1 MPGIY
6 EIKNTVTG
14 KRYIGQTVDYEKR
27 KASHINALK
36 GNYHSNKYLQSS
48 WNKYGES
55 AFEFSL
61 IAESDAEHLNELEV
75 EYIRRFDTVVP
86 NGYNM
91 TLGGEG
97 TRGFKWSEESRSMV
111 SKSRKGKQI
120 GVDAPFYGKKHEAE
134 TLEKLRLATSALWRD
149 PTFRQRQVEAHTGKK
164 QSEETKC
171 KRSVAL
177 AGNTNNKR
185 ARRYR
190 CVETGIEYDSVGQ
203 IDLGFKFDRV
213 AIYRACKR
221 GIRAYG
227 YHWQFADDL

>member
-6 EIKNTVTG
+6 EIKNIMTG
-14 KRYIGQTVDYEKR
+14 KRYIGQAVDYEKR

-48 WNKYGES
+48 WNKYGEN
-55 AFEFSL
+55 AFKFFL
-61 IAESDAEHLNELEV
+61 ITECDVEQLNELEI
-75 EYIRRFDTVVP
+75 EYIRRFDTVAP

-97 TRGFKWSEESRSMV
+97 TRGFKWSDESRTMV
-111 SKSRKGKQI
+111 SKSRMGKRV

-134 TLEKLRLATSALWRD
+134 TLEKMRLATSDLWKD
-149 PTFRQRQVEAHTGKK
+149 PAFRQRQVEAHTGKK
-164 QSEETKC
+164 QSEETKR

-177 AGNTNNKR
+177 AGNKNNKR

-190 CVETGIEYDSVGQ
+190 CVETGTEYDSVGQ
-203 IDLGFKFDRV
+203 IDLGFKCDRT
-213 AIYRACKR
+213 AIYRACR
-221 GIRAYG
+221 QGIRAYG
-227 YHWQFADDL
+227 YHWQFADTI